1 MHATISC
8 LIPET
13 KSAYIHQKERSCQ
26 VPASLL
32 ITRYEAPLTYQE
44 RVTISQR
51 HSLGH
56 PLKQLSQ
63 YSKKHTSCPHTK

>member
-1 MHATISC
+1 MHAAISC

-56 PLKQLSQ
+56 L
-63 YSKKHTSCPHTK
+63 